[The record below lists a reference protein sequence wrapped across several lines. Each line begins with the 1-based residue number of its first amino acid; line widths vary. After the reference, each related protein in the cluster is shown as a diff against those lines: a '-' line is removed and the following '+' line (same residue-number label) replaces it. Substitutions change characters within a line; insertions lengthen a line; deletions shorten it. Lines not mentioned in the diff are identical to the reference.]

1 MENAR
6 HEGKIFAIGLSR
18 TGTKSLAVALNHL
31 GIRTKWYPNDATTYR
46 QLVMGDYR
54 LSILEEYQAIT
65 DTPVVPF
72 YPQLDELYPG
82 SKFILT
88 IREKASWLRSCESHW
103 KGSTVPPNDPPFW
116 RRFANYIDSCVYGC
130 NAFNPK
136 RFSYVYDRHVNNVLD
151 YFRNRPDDLLVLN
164 ICAGEGYE
172 KLCPFLGLETPD
184 DVTFPKENNFK
195 ASSLG

>member
-1 MENAR
+1 METTC
-6 HEGKIFAIGLSR
+6 HTGKIFAIGLSR

-31 GIRTKWYPNDATTYR
+31 GVRTKWYPNDRETYR

-54 LSILEEYQAIT
+54 LSILEEYQALT

-72 YPQLDELYPG
+72 YPQFDELYLG

-88 IREKASWLRSCESHW
+88 IRDKPSWLRSCESHW
-103 KGSTVPPNDPPFW
+103 KGSKVPPNDPPFW
-116 RRFANYIDSCVYGC
+116 KRYANFIDSCVYGC

-136 RFSYVYDRHVNNVLD
+136 RFSYVYDRHINNVLE
-151 YFRNRPDDLLVLN
+151 YFRNRPDDLLILN

-184 DVTFPKENNFK
+184 DVKFPKENNFK
-195 ASSLG
+195 ASTLG